1 MLSDGSWSCYTCGKR
16 IDLPK
21 KAHTGH
27 CINAH
32 FGGLRLRYD
41 LRNLRI
47 QDHYC
52 NINLGSNGA
61 VYLQKLRDE
70 IGDEEVDSLFNLLAM
85 KGIPIDEEPF
95 IQDLIMKYQI
105 ILNTL

>member
-1 MLSDGSWSCYTCGKR
+1 M
-16 IDLPK
+16 PK

-27 CINAH
+27 CINSH

-41 LRNLRI
+41 LRNLRV

-61 VYLQKLRDE
+61 VYLMKLRDE
-70 IGDEEVDSLFNLLAM
+70 IGDEEVDALFTLLAM
-85 KGIPIDEEPF
+85 KNMKVENEREF
-95 IQDLIMKYQI
+95 IENLITSYRL
-105 ILNTL
+105 ILSSL